1 VTTETTEAP
10 PEQRSLTT
18 QAARNLATTTKSV
31 PQVQATSPRWLL
43 RMLPWVEAR
52 GGAYR
57 VNRRLSYEGG
67 TGKVMFGG
75 SLADIVLVPPSLA
88 EIGFLAGLAN
98 AAGAD
103 PGLLAA
109 LAGRFTR
116 TDYHAGE
123 VIAAED
129 RLVVVAH
136 GKVTRTRTGKYGH
149 TAATGVLADGDYF
162 GSVLGGSPPAGGEP
176 SGEQSTATAATAC
189 TVFSL
194 TRQAFDELAS
204 QSPALASYLARV
216 RSERGKPR
224 NAKGEAEIELSAG
237 HDGEELL
244 PSTFVDYELTPR
256 EYELHVAQTTVQIH
270 TRVADLFND
279 PMSQV
284 EHQIRLTIEALR
296 ERQEYELLN
305 NPDIGLLNTVD
316 MSQRL
321 HTRNGPP
328 TPDDMDALLAR
339 RRKTRFFLAHPRTI
353 AAFGRECTKR
363 RIYPESV
370 TADGKTVH
378 AWRGVPLLP
387 CDKIPVTAGNTSSV
401 LAMRTG
407 EDDHGVVGL
416 RQTAL
421 PDEYE
426 PGLSVRFMQVDE
438 QAIISYLVSAY
449 YAAAVMVPD
458 ALGILENVEIGH

>member
-1 VTTETTEAP
+1 VTVDAIEEAP
-10 PEQRSLTT
+10 PEPRSLSTG
-18 QAARNLATTTKSV
+18 AARNLATTTKSA

-67 TGKVMFGG
+67 TGKVMFAG
-75 SLADIVLVPPSLA
+75 SLSEMVLVPPSLT
-88 EIGFLAGLAN
+88 EIGFLAGLA
-98 AAGAD
+98 D
-103 PGLLAA
+103 PAVLSAIA
-109 LAGRFTR
+109 SRFTR

-123 VIAAED
+123 VIAAEG
-129 RLVVVAH
+129 RLSVIAH
-136 GKVTRTRTGKYGH
+136 GKVSRSRTGKYGH
-149 TAATGVLADGDYF
+149 TATSGVLADGDYF
-162 GSVLGGSPPAGGEP
+162 GTVLDDAAPAL
-176 SGEQSTATAATAC
+176 SATAATAC

-194 TRQAFDELAS
+194 TRQAFDELAA
-204 QSPALASYLARV
+204 QSPALAGQLARL
-216 RSERGKPR
+216 RSEHGKPR
-224 NAKGEAEIELSAG
+224 NAKGEAEISLSSG
-237 HDGEELL
+237 HEGEEQL
-244 PSTFVDYELTPR
+244 PGTFVDYELSPR

-270 TRVADLFND
+270 SRVADLYNN
-279 PMSQV
+279 PMNQV
-284 EHQIRLTIEALR
+284 EHQIRLTVEALR
-296 ERQEYELLN
+296 ERQEHELLN
-305 NPDIGLLNTVD
+305 NPDIGLLHAVD

-321 HTRNGPP
+321 HTASGPP

-363 RIYPESV
+363 RIYPETV
-370 TADGKTVH
+370 LAEGKTVH

-407 EDDHGVVGL
+407 EDDHGVIGL
-416 RQTAL
+416 RQTGL

-426 PGLSVRFMQVDE
+426 PGLSVRFMRVDE

-449 YAAAVMVPD
+449 YTAAVLVPD

>member
-1 VTTETTEAP
+1 VTVDAVEEAP
-10 PEQRSLTT
+10 PEPRSLSTG
-18 QAARNLATTTKSV
+18 AARNLATTTKSA

-67 TGKVMFGG
+67 TGKVMFAG
-75 SLADIVLVPPSLA
+75 SLSEMVLVPPSLTEVA
-88 EIGFLAGLAN
+88 FLAGLS
-98 AAGAD
+98 D
-103 PGLLAA
+103 PGVLEAIA
-109 LAGRFTR
+109 SRFAR
-116 TDYHAGE
+116 SDYHAGE
-123 VIAAED
+123 VIAAEG
-129 RLVVVAH
+129 RLSVIAH
-136 GKVTRTRTGKYGH
+136 GKVTRSRTGKYGH
-149 TAATGVLADGDYF
+149 TAASGVLADGDYF
-162 GSVLGGSPPAGGEP
+162 GTVLDDAAPDF
-176 SGEQSTATAATAC
+176 QATAATAC

-194 TRQAFDELAS
+194 TRQAFGELAA
-204 QSPALASYLARV
+204 QSPALAGQLARL
-216 RSERGKPR
+216 RSEQGKPR
-224 NAKGEAEIELSAG
+224 NAKGEAEISLSSG
-237 HDGEELL
+237 HEGEEQL
-244 PSTFVDYELTPR
+244 PGTFVDYELSPR
-256 EYELHVAQTTVQIH
+256 EYELHVAQTTLQIH
-270 TRVADLFND
+270 SRVADLYNN
-279 PMSQV
+279 PMNQV
-284 EHQIRLTIEALR
+284 EHQIRLTVEALR
-296 ERQEYELLN
+296 ERQEHELLN
-305 NPDIGLLNTVD
+305 NPEMGLLSNVD

-321 HTRNGPP
+321 HTASGPP

-339 RRKTRFFLAHPRTI
+339 RRKTRLFLAHPRTI

-363 RIYPESV
+363 RIYPETV
-370 TADGKTVH
+370 LAEGKTVH

-416 RQTAL
+416 RQTGL

-426 PGLSVRFMQVDE
+426 PGLSVRFMRVDE

-449 YAAAVMVPD
+449 YTAAVLVPD

>member
-1 VTTETTEAP
+1 VTTETIED
-10 PEQRSLTT
+10 EQTAQRALSTRT
-18 QAARNLATTTKSV
+18 ARNLATTTKSV

-67 TGKVMFGG
+67 TGKVMFAG
-75 SLADIVLVPPSLA
+75 SLDEVVLVPPSLA
-88 EIGFLAGLAN
+88 EIGFLAGLSD
-98 AAGAD
+98 AD
-103 PGLLAA
+103 LLNA

-116 TDYHAGE
+116 TDYGAGE
-123 VIAAED
+123 VIAAEG
-129 RLVVVAH
+129 RLTVIAH
-136 GKVTRTRTGKYGH
+136 GKATRTRAGKYGH
-149 TAATGVLADGDYF
+149 TASTGMLADGDYF
-162 GSVLGGSPPAGGEP
+162 GSVFDDRVTPDVP
-176 SGEQSTATAATAC
+176 SAVTAATAC
-189 TVFSL
+189 ITFSL
-194 TRQAFDELAS
+194 TRRALDELAA
-204 QSPALASYLARV
+204 QSPALAGYLARA
-216 RSERGKPR
+216 RAERDKPR
-224 NAKGEAEIELSAG
+224 NAKGEAEIALSAG
-237 HDGEELL
+237 HEGEERL
-244 PSTFVDYELTPR
+244 PGTFADYELNPR
-256 EYELHVAQTTVQIH
+256 HYELHVAQTTLQLH
-270 TRVADLFND
+270 TRVADLYSD
-279 PMSQV
+279 PMNQV
-284 EHQIRLTIEALR
+284 EHQIRLTVEALR

-305 NPDIGLLNTVD
+305 NPDIGLLRVVD

-321 HTRNGPP
+321 HTASGPP
-328 TPDDMDALLAR
+328 TPQDMDALLGR

-363 RIYPESV
+363 RIYPETV
-370 TADGKTVH
+370 LAEGKTVH

-387 CDKIPVTAGNTSSV
+387 CSKIPVTTGNTSSV

-416 RQTAL
+416 RQTGL

-426 PGLSVRFMQVDE
+426 PGLSVRFMRVDE

-449 YAAAVMVPD
+449 YSAAVLVPD

>member
-1 VTTETTEAP
+1 MTVDAVEEAP
-10 PEQRSLTT
+10 PEPRSLSTG
-18 QAARNLATTTKSV
+18 AARNLATTTKSA

-67 TGKVMFGG
+67 TGKVMFAG
-75 SLADIVLVPPSLA
+75 SLSEMVLVPPSLT
-88 EIGFLAGLAN
+88 EIGFLAGLA
-98 AAGAD
+98 D
-103 PGLLAA
+103 PALLSAIA
-109 LAGRFTR
+109 SRFAR

-123 VIAAED
+123 VIAAEG
-129 RLVVVAH
+129 RLSVIAH
-136 GKVTRTRTGKYGH
+136 GKVTRSRTGKYGH
-149 TAATGVLADGDYF
+149 SAASGVLADGDYF
-162 GSVLGGSPPAGGEP
+162 GTVLDERP
-176 SGEQSTATAATAC
+176 SGLTTTAATPC

-194 TRQAFDELAS
+194 TRQAFGELAA
-204 QSPALASYLARV
+204 QSPVLAGYLARV
-216 RSERGKPR
+216 RAGLGKPR
-224 NAKGEAEIELSAG
+224 NAKGEAEISLSSG
-237 HDGEELL
+237 HEGEEQL
-244 PSTFVDYELTPR
+244 PGTFVDYELSPR

-270 TRVADLFND
+270 SRVADLYNN
-279 PMSQV
+279 PMNQV
-284 EHQIRLTIEALR
+284 EHQIRLTVEALR

-305 NPDIGLLNTVD
+305 NPDIGLLNAVD

-321 HTRNGPP
+321 HTASGPP

-363 RIYPESV
+363 RIYPE
-370 TADGKTVH
+370 TMLAEGKTVH

-387 CDKIPVTAGNTSSV
+387 CDKIPVTAGSTSSV

-407 EDDHGVVGL
+407 EDDHGVIGL
-416 RQTAL
+416 RQTGL

-438 QAIISYLVSAY
+438 QAIISYLVTAY
-449 YAAAVMVPD
+449 YSAAVLVPD
-458 ALGILENVEIGH
+458 ALGILENAEIGH

>member
-1 VTTETTEAP
+1 VTTDLIED
-10 PEQRSLTT
+10 EQTAQRALSTST
-18 QAARNLATTTKSV
+18 ARNLATTTKSA

-43 RMLPWVEAR
+43 RQLPWVEAR

-57 VNRRLSYEGG
+57 VNRRLTYEGG
-67 TGKVMFGG
+67 TGKVMFAG
-75 SLADIVLVPPSLA
+75 SLSEIVLVPPSLT
-88 EIGFLAGLAN
+88 EIGFLAGLSD
-98 AAGAD
+98 AD
-103 PGLLAA
+103 VLTA

-116 TDYHAGE
+116 TEYHAGE
-123 VIAAED
+123 VITTGG
-129 RLVVVAH
+129 RLSVIAH
-136 GKVTRTRTGKYGH
+136 GKATKSRTGKYGH

-162 GSVLGGSPPAGGEP
+162 GSVLDDVAPDF
-176 SGEQSTATAATAC
+176 TATTATAC

-204 QSPALASYLARV
+204 QSPALAGYLVRV
-216 RSERGKPR
+216 RAGLDKPR
-224 NAKGEAEIELSAG
+224 NAKGEAEISLSSG
-237 HDGEELL
+237 HEGEELL
-244 PSTFVDYELTPR
+244 PGTFADYELSPR
-256 EYELHVAQTTVQIH
+256 EYELHLAQTTLQIH
-270 TRVADLFND
+270 SRVADLYND
-279 PMSQV
+279 PMNQV
-284 EHQIRLTIEALR
+284 EHQIRLTVEALR

-305 NPDIGLLNTVD
+305 NPDIGLLNAVD

-321 HTRNGPP
+321 HTVSGPP

-363 RIYPESV
+363 RIYPETMV
-370 TADGKTVH
+370 ADGKTVH

-407 EDDHGVVGL
+407 EKDQGVIGL
-416 RQTAL
+416 RQTGL

-426 PGLSVRFMQVDE
+426 PGLSVRFMRLDE
-438 QAIISYLVSAY
+438 QAVISYLVTAY
-449 YAAAVMVPD
+449 YTAAVLVPD
-458 ALGILENVEIGH
+458 ALGILENAEIGH

>member
-1 VTTETTEAP
+1 VTELAVETEAETT
-10 PEQRSLTT
+10 QRSLSTE
-18 QAARNLATTTKSV
+18 AARNLATTTKSA

-67 TGKVMFGG
+67 TGKVMFAG
-75 SLADIVLVPPSLA
+75 SLNEVVLVPPSLT
-88 EIGFLAGLAN
+88 EIGFLAGLS
-98 AAGAD
+98 GTIPAD
-103 PGLLAA
+103 AELLTA

-123 VIAAED
+123 AIAAEG
-129 RLVVVAH
+129 RLTVIAH

-149 TAATGVLADGDYF
+149 AASTGVLADGDYF
-162 GSVLGGSPPAGGEP
+162 GSVLDDNQLAFVP
-176 SGEQSTATAATAC
+176 TAATAC

-194 TRQAFDELAS
+194 TRQAFDELAA

-216 RSERGKPR
+216 RSELAKPR
-224 NAKGEAEIELSAG
+224 NAKGEAEISMSSG
-237 HDGEELL
+237 HEGEEML
-244 PSTFVDYELTPR
+244 PGTFVDYELSPR
-256 EYELHVAQTTVQIH
+256 EYELHVAQTTLQIH
-270 TRVADLFND
+270 TRVADLYND
-279 PMSQV
+279 PMNQV
-284 EHQIRLTIEALR
+284 EHQIRLTVEALR

-305 NPDIGLLNTVD
+305 NPDIGLLRCVD

-321 HTRNGPP
+321 HTAAGPP
-328 TPDDMDALLAR
+328 TPDDMDALLGR

-363 RIYPESV
+363 RIYPETLV
-370 TADGKTVH
+370 TDGKTVH

-387 CDKIPVTAGNTSSV
+387 CDKIPVSAGNTSSV

-407 EDDHGVVGL
+407 EDDQGVIGL
-416 RQTAL
+416 RQTGL

-449 YAAAVMVPD
+449 YTAAVLVPD
-458 ALGILENVEIGH
+458 ALGILENAEIGH

>member
-1 VTTETTEAP
+1 VTVDAVEEAP
-10 PEQRSLTT
+10 PEPRSLSTG
-18 QAARNLATTTKSV
+18 AARNLATTTKSA

-67 TGKVMFGG
+67 TGKVMFAG
-75 SLADIVLVPPSLA
+75 SLSEMVLVPPSLT
-88 EIGFLAGLAN
+88 EIGFLAGLA
-98 AAGAD
+98 D
-103 PGLLAA
+103 PAVLSAIA
-109 LAGRFTR
+109 SRFTR

-123 VIAAED
+123 VIAAEG
-129 RLVVVAH
+129 RLSVIAH
-136 GKVTRTRTGKYGH
+136 GKVSRSRTGKYGH
-149 TAATGVLADGDYF
+149 TAASGVLADGDYF
-162 GSVLGGSPPAGGEP
+162 GTVLDDAAPAL
-176 SGEQSTATAATAC
+176 SATAATAC

-194 TRQAFDELAS
+194 TRQAFDELAA
-204 QSPALASYLARV
+204 QSPALAGQLARL
-216 RSERGKPR
+216 RSEQGKPR
-224 NAKGEAEIELSAG
+224 NAKGEAEISLSSG
-237 HDGEELL
+237 HEGEEQL
-244 PSTFVDYELTPR
+244 PGTFVDYELSPR

-270 TRVADLFND
+270 SRVADLYNN
-279 PMSQV
+279 PMNQV
-284 EHQIRLTIEALR
+284 EHQIRLTVEALR
-296 ERQEYELLN
+296 ERQEHELLN
-305 NPDIGLLNTVD
+305 NPDIGLLHAVD

-321 HTRNGPP
+321 HTTSGPP

-363 RIYPESV
+363 RIYPETV
-370 TADGKTVH
+370 LAEGKTVH

-407 EDDHGVVGL
+407 EDDHGVIGL
-416 RQTAL
+416 RQTGL

-426 PGLSVRFMQVDE
+426 PGLSVRFMRVDE

-449 YAAAVMVPD
+449 YTAAVLVPD